1 MSLGNLIPSVISR
14 VYNGVEVLYKREP
27 IMLYYIVKI
36 KDNQEESL
44 DEYLTPNKEIVEF
57 NLKRLQDSNDGC
69 TYYIDCD
76 YY

>member
-1 MSLGNLIPSVISR
+1 
-14 VYNGVEVLYKREP
+14 
-27 IMLYYIVKI
+27 MLYYIVKI

-69 TYYIDCD
+69 TYYIDYD